1 MLVLMWE
8 DDVVLL
14 PRDESLQFCTN
25 LVSPLSCKCA
35 CLFFFFFFEVT

>member
-8 DDVVLL
+8 DDVVL